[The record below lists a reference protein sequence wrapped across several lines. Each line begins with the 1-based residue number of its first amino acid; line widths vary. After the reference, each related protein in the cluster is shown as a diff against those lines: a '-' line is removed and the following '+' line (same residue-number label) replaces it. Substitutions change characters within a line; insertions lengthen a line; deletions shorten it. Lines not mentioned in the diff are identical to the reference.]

1 MHAFQVNDLIARSM
15 HQDSR
20 YQEFLRV
27 PSMSMGLYTLHAG
40 TVDDQQPH
48 SEDEVYVVVA
58 GRGQIRVADEDRLVS
73 AGSIVYVPAQVEHR
87 FHTITETLQVLVL
100 FAPAEGDA
108 AP

>member
-1 MHAFQVNDLIARSM
+1 MQAFQVDDLITRSIQ
-15 HQDSR
+15 QDNR

-27 PSMSMGLYTLHAG
+27 PAMSMGLYTLQAG

-48 SEDEVYVVVA
+48 AEDEVYVVVA

-73 AGSIVYVPAQVEHR
+73 AGSVVYVPAQVEHR

-100 FAPAEGDA
+100 FAPAEGGSA
-108 AP
+108 

>member
-1 MHAFQVNDLIARSM
+1 MQAFQVNDLISRSIQ
-15 HQDSR
+15 QDNR

-27 PSMSMGLYTLHAG
+27 PAMSMGLYTLQAG

-48 SEDEVYVVVA
+48 AEDEVYVVVA

-73 AGSIVYVPAQVEHR
+73 AGSVVYVPAQVEHR

-100 FAPAEGDA
+100 FAPAEGGSA
-108 AP
+108 